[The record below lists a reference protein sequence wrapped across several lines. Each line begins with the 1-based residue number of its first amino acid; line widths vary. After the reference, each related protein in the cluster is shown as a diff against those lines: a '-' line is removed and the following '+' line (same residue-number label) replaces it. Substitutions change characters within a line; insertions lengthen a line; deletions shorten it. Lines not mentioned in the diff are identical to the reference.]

1 MGMVGG
7 GQDAFIGAVHRQ
19 AAALDQEI
27 ELVCG
32 AFSSDSEKSKQT
44 GESLYLDED
53 RVYESWEQM
62 ITSES
67 KLAEGERM
75 DFVAIVTPNH
85 LHFGPAKMA
94 LEHGFHVMS
103 DKPLCF
109 SSEEALQLKKLVDK
123 TGLLLGLTHT
133 YSGYPIIK
141 EARDLVKNGKI
152 GEIRKIY
159 VEYPQG
165 WLTDNIEAGGQKQA
179 AWRTDPARSGKS
191 GCMGDI
197 GTHAAHLAEYV
208 SGLKITNVCAD
219 LNKVVKG
226 RALDDDGAVLLRF
239 DNGASGVLIATQVA
253 AGEENNLKL
262 RVYGEKGGL
271 EWNHADANTLQ
282 VKWMD
287 RPKEILRT
295 GVNNEYLSEAARMNT
310 RLPSG
315 HPEGYLEAFANI
327 YRNFAFA
334 IRAKAKGE
342 KLNTDIYDFPDVND
356 GVTGMD
362 FIDKV
367 VESSEKRN
375 QWIKME

>member
-1 MGMVGG
+1 MVGG
-7 GQDAFIGAVHRQ
+7 GSDAFIGAVHRN

-32 AFSSDSEKSKQT
+32 AFSSNPEKSKQT
-44 GESLYLDED
+44 GASLYLDQK
-53 RVYESWEQM
+53 RVYDSWEKM
-62 ITSES
+62 IIGES
-67 KLAEGERM
+67 KLPEEERM
-75 DFVAIVTPNH
+75 DFISIVTPNH

-109 SSEEALQLKKLVDK
+109 SLAEALELKSLVDK
-123 TGLLLGLTHT
+123 TGLLFGLTHT
-133 YSGYPIIK
+133 YSGYPMIK
-141 EARDLVKNGKI
+141 EARDQVKRGKL
-152 GEIRKIY
+152 GKVRKIY

-165 WLTDNIEAGGQKQA
+165 WLTDNIEKEGQKQA
-179 AWRTDPARSGKS
+179 AWRTDPSRSGKS

-208 SGLKITNVCAD
+208 SGLNITNVCAD
-219 LNKVVKG
+219 LNKIVEG
-226 RALDDDGAVLLRF
+226 RELDDDGAVLLRF
-239 DNGASGVLIATQVA
+239 DHGASGVLMATQIA

-282 VKWMD
+282 MKWTD

-295 GVNNEYLSEAARMNT
+295 GANNEYLSEASRKNT

-334 IRAKAKGE
+334 IRAVAAGE
-342 KLNTDIYDFPDVND
+342 KPDLDIYDFPDVND
-356 GVTGMD
+356 GVMGMT

-367 VESSEKRN
+367 VESTEKKN
-375 QWIKME
+375 QWIKM

>member
-1 MGMVGG
+1 MVGG
-7 GQDAFIGAVHRQ
+7 GMDAFIGAVHRN

-32 AFSSDSEKSKQT
+32 AFSSDPEKSKKT
-44 GESLYLDED
+44 GESLYLNPD
-53 RVYESWEQM
+53 RVYNSWEEM
-62 ITSES
+62 IKRESE
-67 KLAEGERM
+67 LPDGERM
-75 DFVAIVTPNH
+75 DFISIVTPNH
-85 LHFGPAKMA
+85 LHYAPAKMA
-94 LEHGFHVMS
+94 LEYGFHVIS

-109 SSEEALQLKKLVDK
+109 SFDEAIELKQLVEK
-123 TGLLLGLTHT
+123 TGLLFGLTHT
-133 YSGYPIIK
+133 YSGYPMIK
-141 EARDLVKNGKI
+141 EARQWVKQGKL
-152 GEIRKIY
+152 GKIRKIY

-165 WLTDNIEAGGQKQA
+165 WLSENIEAGGQKQA
-179 AWRTDPARSGKS
+179 SWRTDPARSGKS

-208 SGLKITNVCAD
+208 AGSDINKLCAD
-219 LNKVVKG
+219 LNKVVKN
-226 RALDDDGAVLLRF
+226 RILDDDGAVFLRF

-262 RVYGEKGGL
+262 RVYGETGGL
-271 EWNHADANTLQ
+271 EWNHTDPNTLQ
-282 VKWMD
+282 VKWID

-295 GVNNEYLSEAARMNT
+295 GVNNAYLSEAALVNS

-334 IRAKAKGE
+334 IKAKMNNKE
-342 KLNTDIYDFPDVND
+342 IDMDIYDYPGIDD
-356 GVTGMD
+356 GVMGMK

-367 VESSEKRN
+367 VESSDNGN
-375 QWIKME
+375 QWVEL